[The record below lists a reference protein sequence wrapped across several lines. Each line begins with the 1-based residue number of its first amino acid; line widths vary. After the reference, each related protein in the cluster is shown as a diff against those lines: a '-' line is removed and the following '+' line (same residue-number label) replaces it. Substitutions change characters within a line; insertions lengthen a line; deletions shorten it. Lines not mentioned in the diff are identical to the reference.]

1 MFIEDSE
8 EPEWLHGSE
17 FDLVHFRQMTDV
29 LRDLKGLLT
38 KIYPFVPPFMMQSHR
53 AVKDVTDVWRID
65 MSRTAVG

>member
-38 KIYPFVPPFMMQSHR
+38 KIYPFVLAAAHD
-53 AVKDVTDVWRID
+53 VKHASTIKE
-65 MSRTAVG
+65 GG